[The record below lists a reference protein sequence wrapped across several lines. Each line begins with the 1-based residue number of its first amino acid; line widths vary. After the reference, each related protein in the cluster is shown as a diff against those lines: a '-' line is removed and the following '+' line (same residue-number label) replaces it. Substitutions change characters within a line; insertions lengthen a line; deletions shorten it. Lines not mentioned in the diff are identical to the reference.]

1 MIESKQSRIEQ
12 LKEMIFKM
20 KRTEQLLWSLSV
32 FLWGAWLG
40 YILHSTQSKPSE
52 PDPLR
57 TELDSLR
64 AELDT
69 IRFKHD
75 AIRNELI
82 RCEGREVGREMARN
96 LAKNRKV
103 K

>member
-20 KRTEQLLWSLSV
+20 RQFEILLWTTGV
-32 FLWGAWLG
+32 YFWGCLLG
-40 YILHSTQSKPSE
+40 YVIFGTQSE
-52 PDPLR
+52 TNHTDPLR

-69 IRFKHD
+69 MRFKHD
-75 AIRNELI
+75 VIRNELI

-96 LAKNRKV
+96 LAKK
-103 K
+103 

>member
-1 MIESKQSRIEQ
+1 
-12 LKEMIFKM
+12 MIFKM
-20 KRTEQLLWSLSV
+20 KKAEILLWMTSAY
-32 FLWGAWLG
+32 FWGFVLG
-40 YILHSTQSKPSE
+40 YVIFDTQPE
-52 PDPLR
+52 ANNPDPLR

-96 LAKNRKV
+96 LAKNGK

>member
-1 MIESKQSRIEQ
+1 
-12 LKEMIFKM
+12 M
-20 KRTEQLLWSLSV
+20 KRTEILLWTTSAY
-32 FLWGAWLG
+32 LWGFILG
-40 YILHSTQSKPSE
+40 YVIFGTQPE
-52 PDPLR
+52 ANHPDPLR

-69 IRFKHD
+69 MRFKHD

-96 LAKNRKV
+96 LAKNGRKS

>member
-1 MIESKQSRIEQ
+1 MTHDHDMNTRQ
-12 LKEMIFKM
+12 LWIMTVLFFIGIGIVL
-20 KRTEQLLWSLSV
+20 TV
-32 FLWGAWLG
+32 
-40 YILHSTQSKPSE
+40 SE
-52 PDPLR
+52 HDPDSPDPLR

-64 AELDT
+64 TELDAM
-69 IRFKHD
+69 RVKYD

-96 LAKNRKV
+96 LVKNGK